1 VHLSRAD
8 GRQRVWRRQGKRYA
22 EACVLQYNPWGGGS
36 IHVWGG
42 ITCNNKTRLV
52 VFDRNVNAQVYVNQV
67 LADVVVPFMQNNFPH
82 GDGTLQQDGA
92 RPHPAR
98 VTQQFLA
105 QHNINVLEWA
115 AMSPDMSPIEHLW
128 DELKRHVYAR
138 AKPPTNVNQ
147 LREAVIEE
155 WENIP
160 QQLISN
166 LVRSIRRRCISLIN
180 ANGGFTQY

>member
-1 VHLSRAD
+1 MRTHLTFTQRQWSRVLFSDETRVHLSRAD
-8 GRQRVWRRQGKRYA
+8 GRQRVWRRQGERYA
-22 EACVLQYNPWGGGS
+22 EACVLQFNPWGGGS

-92 RPHPAR
+92 RPHTAR
-98 VTQQFLA
+98 VTQQFPA

-115 AMSPDMSPIEHLW
+115 AMSPDMSPLEHLW
-128 DELKRHVYAR
+128 DELKRRVYAR
-138 AKPPTNVNQ
+138 AQPPTNVNQ
-147 LREAVIEE
+147 LREAGLGE
-155 WENIP
+155 WKTSHN
-160 QQLISN
+160 N
-166 LVRSIRRRCISLIN
+166 
-180 ANGGFTQY
+180 